1 MAEKPTVSIAI
12 ETSCRVGG
20 AALGLGDE
28 LVRTITFDAAARH
41 ATQLVWQLRPLLADA
56 GLKPADADELYVSA
70 GPGSFTGLRVGITAA
85 RTLAQAIRNI
95 RCVAVPTTLAIAQN
109 AARRHWENLG
119 VILDAGQGEIYAEL
133 FARETT
139 SPRPSADGPLPDQ
152 PMPDAQE
159 ALEPSS
165 GITPAGPGRI
175 VSPKQFLAE
184 APRPLLL
191 IGEGLARHEL
201 TSAGVTLGD
210 VGELELH
217 LPNAK
222 NVWRVG
228 HGLAAAGQFTPRPE
242 LLPIYLRQPQAV
254 RLRPGP

>member
-139 SPRPSADGPLPDQ
+139 SPLPDR
-152 PMPDAQE
+152 PMPDAHG
-159 ALEPSS
+159 ASAISS

-175 VSPKQFLAE
+175 LSPKQFLAE

-191 IGEGLARHEL
+191 IGEGPARHEL
-201 TSAGVTLGD
+201 TAPGVTLGD
-210 VGELELH
+210 PGELELH

-228 HGLAAAGQFTPRPE
+228 RGLAAAGQFTPQPE
-242 LLPIYLRQPQAV
+242 LLPIYLRQAQAV
-254 RLRPGP
+254 RLHPGP